1 MAQIRRALPPL
12 FEFVT
17 PMPYV
22 ELQQP
27 LDEANAWGFYCYDKS
42 CYLDDISDGV
52 IAAVTEHL
60 SQKKSP
66 LSQLLFFR
74 LDEAYCEAGEDDTA
88 FGGRRTPQFAVFIVG
103 VCPTAEVLSAERA
116 WARSLWE
123 ALRPH
128 SAGIG
133 AYVNAMSEFEDDR
146 VRAAYGPA
154 KYVRLAAIKREFDP
168 GNVFHR
174 NANIEPVGI
183 PG

>member
-1 MAQIRRALPPL
+1 M
-12 FEFVT
+12 
-17 PMPYV
+17 
-22 ELQQP
+22 
-27 LDEANAWGFYCYDKS
+27 
-42 CYLDDISDGV
+42 
-52 IAAVTEHL
+52 TEHL

-74 LDEAYCEAGEDDTA
+74 LDEAYCETGEDDTA